1 MTLMLI
7 VISGVFGR
15 VIIYGANRALASAQ
29 LHPCRKKF

>member
-15 VIIYGANRALASAQ
+15 VINFARPGAGFSATTS
-29 LHPCRKKF
+29 LSEEF